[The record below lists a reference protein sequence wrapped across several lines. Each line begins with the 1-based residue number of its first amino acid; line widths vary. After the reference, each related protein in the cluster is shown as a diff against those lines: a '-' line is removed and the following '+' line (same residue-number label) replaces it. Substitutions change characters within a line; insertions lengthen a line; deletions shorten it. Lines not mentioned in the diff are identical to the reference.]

1 MATNKGQ
8 PPTQPIR
15 LGFLL
20 VPRYSMIAF
29 SSAIEPLRM
38 ANRLTGKELYQW
50 KTYTVDGAAVEAS
63 NGLEIRPDGPIS
75 EARELNTL
83 FVCAGVDVEGA
94 CDRST
99 LSWIKK
105 MGQQRINFGGLCTGA
120 HLLARA
126 GLLDGYRS
134 TIHWENI
141 ASMREAFPRVAVSYE
156 LFEIDRDR
164 YTSAGGTAPLDM
176 MLNLITQQVG
186 SDTATAISEAFAC
199 ERIRGRHDRQRI
211 PLQLRLG
218 TSQPKLI
225 ETVSIME
232 SNIEEPISLDELARH
247 VGVSRR
253 QLERLFQKHLHCVP
267 TRYYLELRLARA
279 RQLLLQT
286 SISIVDV
293 AFACG
298 FVSAPHFSKCYRDYY
313 GIPPREERRL
323 RGARGDEFGSDEAS
337 LQPGSEPPLPAE
349 SAEAFVR
356 QARERR
362 EAAERGEPGSDDEG
376 EAGASAAGSDTVDS
390 NIVAGGRG

>member
-1 MATNKGQ
+1 MTLHRDAYQ
-8 PPTQPIR
+8 LPIQ

-38 ANRLTGKELYQW
+38 ANRLSGRELYRW
-50 KTYTVDGAAVEAS
+50 TTYTLDGEPVEAS
-63 NGLEIRPDGPIS
+63 NGLRVQPDAALP
-75 EARELNTL
+75 ELKGLSAL
-83 FVCAGVDVEGA
+83 FVCAGVDVDQS
-94 CDRST
+94 CDRLT
-99 LSWIKK
+99 LAWLKK
-105 MGQQRINFGGLCTGA
+105 LSHKRMSFGGLCTGSYM
-120 HLLARA
+120 LARA
-126 GLLDGYRS
+126 GLLDGYRC

-141 ASMREAFPRVAVSYE
+141 ASMREAFARVVVSYE

-176 MLNLITQQVG
+176 MLNLITQQIG
-186 SDTATAISEAFAC
+186 TDTATAISEAFAC

-218 TSQPKLI
+218 TSQPKLV

-232 SNIEEPISLDELARH
+232 SNIEEPIGLDELATH

-323 RGARGDEFGSDEAS
+323 RGARSEEPGDDAM
-337 LQPGSEPPLPAE
+337 LKPGTEPPLPE
-349 SAEAFVR
+349 RAEALMDDAR
-356 QARERR
+356 QRR
-362 EAAERGEPGSDDEG
+362 EAAEAAGFEQPVEPPEL
-376 EAGASAAGSDTVDS
+376 EKEAAGAQPVGVFSGKSC
-390 NIVAGGRG
+390 

>member
-1 MATNKGQ
+1 MVTNGDTRK
-8 PPTQPIR
+8 PIQI
-15 LGFLL
+15 GFLL
-20 VPRYSMIAF
+20 VPKYSMIAF
-29 SSAIEPLRM
+29 ASAVDPLRM
-38 ANRLTGKELYQW
+38 ANRLSGRELYQW
-50 KTYTVDGAAVEAS
+50 ITYTVDGQPVEAS
-63 NGLEIRPDGPIS
+63 NGLEVRPDAAIS
-75 EARELNTL
+75 EANGLNTL
-83 FVCAGVDVEGA
+83 FVCAGVDVEDA

-99 LSWIKK
+99 LSWLRKL
-105 MGQQRINFGGLCTGA
+105 GQHRINFGALCTGS
-120 HLLARA
+120 HVLARA
-126 GLLDGYRS
+126 GLLDGYRC

-141 ASMREAFPRVAVSYE
+141 AGMREAFPRVVVSYE

-164 YTSAGGTAPLDM
+164 FTSAGGTAPLDM

-186 SDTATAISEAFAC
+186 ADTATAISESFAC
-199 ERIRGRHDRQRI
+199 ERIRGRHDRQRS

-323 RGARGDEFGSDEAS
+323 RGARV
-337 LQPGSEPPLPAE
+337 QPSAQDSAVRAGLEPDLSSGPRGRHAPTD
-349 SAEAFVR
+349 S
-356 QARERR
+356 
-362 EAAERGEPGSDDEG
+362 GEPVE
-376 EAGASAAGSDTVDS
+376 GASGDAAMVTAASPK
-390 NIVAGGRG
+390 R